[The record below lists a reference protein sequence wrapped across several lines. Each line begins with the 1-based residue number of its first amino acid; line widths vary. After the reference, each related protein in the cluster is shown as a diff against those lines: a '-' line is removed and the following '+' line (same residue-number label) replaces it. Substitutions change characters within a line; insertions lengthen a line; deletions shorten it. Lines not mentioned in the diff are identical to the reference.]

1 MLDEGGAWLFSC
13 PSCSLTCLLL
23 LHTGAAFSTP
33 AKTQGS
39 KPGAEMECTSMHLN
53 GAKGASDSAASS
65 LQFSFS
71 RYHYYPLFSCRCS
84 WPSLVWIY
92 WRNRHTQ
99 GRTIHLLHTIA
110 RKLLGFFFLSWMKT
124 FSIARQKGVTSA
136 NRINGKRRQK
146 KRKMYSPT
154 GNIEFDF
161 LAPRC
166 QARVL
171 WYHEL
176 WQGLLQRFRS
186 SIIKSVSSLTVSNT
200 CISDR
205 PFTNL
210 PYSGF
215 YWPRRFLLSSNISA
229 GPHSPATNPLSV
241 PPVNVQQ
248 RDPCDWCK
256 MSVTDFCPRVA
267 FE

>member
-1 MLDEGGAWLFSC
+1 MLDEGGTRLFPC

-33 AKTQGS
+33 AKTHESQ
-39 KPGAEMECTSMHLN
+39 PGAELECTETEQS
-53 GAKGASDSAASS
+53 GGSAASS
-65 LQFSFS
+65 LQFSFFF
-71 RYHYYPLFSCRCS
+71 RYHYYSLFSCRCS
-84 WPSLVWIY
+84 WLSLVWIY

-99 GRTIHLLHTIA
+99 GRTIHLVHAI
-110 RKLLGFFFLSWMKT
+110 LLFLSWMKT

-146 KRKMYSPT
+146 KKRKMYSPT
-154 GNIEFDF
+154 GNIEFVF

-186 SIIKSVSSLTVSNT
+186 SIIKSVSSLTVSNA